1 MALKKTELI
10 NFLITDKD
18 IGISKFQPPSPC
30 LEKSQ
35 TLIEVAPYQEHYSW
49 ISFKFLDMAS
59 VRYTVKN
66 KQCHSYDPK
75 MINMKIMYTMNN

>member
-35 TLIEVAPYQEHYSW
+35 TLIEVAPYQEHYITIYYKCFPQKKLHYLDFVSLKQGY
-49 ISFKFLDMAS
+49 IEKRKFK
-59 VRYTVKN
+59 
-66 KQCHSYDPK
+66 
-75 MINMKIMYTMNN
+75 